1 MSMLDKFESRFNGN
15 SSPLGG
21 VKDVFFK
28 FKTGVNRIRLVGDM
42 VESRAH
48 YLAGNS
54 KRGNRGLCPPMAFE
68 GDEKIFSA
76 MNCPDWDASTET
88 KRTEKT
94 CPICQLQNIAQRA
107 LASGKLN
114 DATKAF
120 YEELKQNSKEMTSF
134 KVNIIDRDDPYITV
148 VENGTETK
156 QKGLK
161 IASLTYTVAK
171 KIYELSRNLGFGIE
185 NADKGIDIEVV
196 RTDTNGKTSYDVRPV
211 FEGIQA
217 KVTPLTAE
225 ERSYQIHDLVAICS
239 REVDVDKTRAALH
252 GDLISLLDK
261 YYPQRSGASATPPTP
276 IQQTAPVE
284 QTGNTLDD
292 ITAQSMSEA
301 ETKGSVLDQFPQ
313 NQTLG
318 EDIELPF

>member
-15 SSPLGG
+15 TSPLGG

-48 YLAGNS
+48 YLAGNA
-54 KRGNRGLCPPMAFE
+54 KRSNRGLCPPVAFE

-76 MNCPDWDASTET
+76 MNCPDWDPTTET
-88 KRTEKT
+88 KKPEKT
-94 CPICQLQNIAQRA
+94 CPICQLNMIAQRA

-114 DATKAF
+114 ESTKAF

-148 VENGTETK
+148 VDNGTETK

-171 KIYELSRNLGFGIE
+171 KIYDLSRNLGFGIE
-185 NADKGIDIEVV
+185 NPDKGIDIEVV

-225 ERSYQIHDLVAICS
+225 ERAYQVHDLVAICN
-239 REVDVDKTRAALH
+239 REVDTDKVRSALH

-261 YYPQRSGASATPPTP
+261 YYPQRSGAPATPPAP
-276 IQQTAPVE
+276 IAQTASAV

-301 ETKGSVLDQFPQ
+301 STQMSVLEQYPQ
-313 NQTLG
+313 NQTVG
-318 EDIELPF
+318 DDIELPF